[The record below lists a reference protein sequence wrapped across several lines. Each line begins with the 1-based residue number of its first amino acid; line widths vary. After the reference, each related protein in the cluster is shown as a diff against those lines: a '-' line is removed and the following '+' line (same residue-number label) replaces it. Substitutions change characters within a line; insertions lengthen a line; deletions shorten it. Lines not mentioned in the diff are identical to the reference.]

1 MRIAVIN
8 ETSAGDRNA
17 DVIRALGGRGHEIV
31 NCGMKKGG
39 ETPELTYIHTGLIA
53 GLLLGTGCV
62 DLVVGG
68 CGTGIGFLNSAMQYP
83 GVVCGLIQ
91 QPLDAFLFAQINGGN
106 CISLAL
112 NYGYGWAAERN
123 LSLIFD
129 QFFVEP
135 SGGGFPAHR
144 QQSQAQSRRLLGAV
158 SQATHCDLAA
168 LIDALPAE
176 ALMPA
181 INYPGVMD
189 VLLTG
194 APLDPAVA
202 AALNRRW
209 ASDGMTRRRIL

>member
-8 ETSAGDRNA
+8 ETSAGNRNA
-17 DVIRALGGRGHEIV
+17 DVIAALDGRGHEIL

-39 ETPELTYIHTGLIA
+39 EAPELTYIHTGFIA
-53 GLLLGTGCV
+53 GLLLGTGRV

-68 CGTGIGFLNSAMQYP
+68 CGTGIGFLNSVMQYP
-83 GVVCGLIQ
+83 GVVCGLVQ
-91 QPLDAFLFAQINGGN
+91 QPLDAFLFSQINGGN

-129 QFFVEP
+129 QFFAQP

-144 QQSQAQSRRLLGAV
+144 QQSQAQSRQLLGAV
-158 SQATHCDLAA
+158 SRATHRDLAT
-168 LIDALPAE
+168 LIDALPTD

-181 INYPGVMD
+181 ITFPGIKD
-189 VLLTG
+189 ILTAG
-194 APLDPAVA
+194 APLEPMVA
-202 AALNRRW
+202 AALNRRGTLVT
-209 ASDGMTRRRIL
+209 A

>member
-8 ETSAGDRNA
+8 ETSAGNRNA
-17 DVIRALGGRGHEIV
+17 DVIAALAGRGHEVI

-39 ETPELTYIHTGLIA
+39 EPPELTYIHTGLIA
-53 GLLLGTGCV
+53 GLLLGTGRV

-68 CGTGIGFLNSAMQYP
+68 CGTGIGFLNAAMQMP

-91 QPLDAFLFAQINGGN
+91 QPLDAFLFSQINGGN

-129 QFFVEP
+129 QFFVQAP
-135 SGGGFPAHR
+135 GGGFPAHR
-144 QQSQAQSRRLLGAV
+144 QQSQAQSRGLLGAV
-158 SQATHCDLAA
+158 SNATHRELAA

-181 INYPGVMD
+181 ISFPGIRD
-189 VLLTG
+189 ILLAG
-194 APLDPAVA
+194 APLEPAVA
-202 AALNRRW
+202 AALDRRW
-209 ASDGMTRRRIL
+209 AAVAA

>member
-8 ETSAGDRNA
+8 ETSAGDRNG
-17 DVIRALGGRGHEIV
+17 DVVRALEGRGHEIV

-39 ETPELTYIHTGLIA
+39 AEPELTYIHTGVLA
-53 GLLLGTGCV
+53 GLLLGLGRV

-68 CGTGIGFLNSAMQYP
+68 CGTGLGFLNAALQMP

-91 QPLDAFLFAQINGGN
+91 KPLDAFLFSQINDGN

-129 QFFVEP
+129 QFFAQP
-135 SGGGFPAHR
+135 GGGGFPAHR
-144 QQSQAQSRRLLGAV
+144 QQSQVQSRQLLSAV
-158 SQATHCDLAA
+158 SQATHRDLAA
-168 LIDALPAE
+168 MIDALPAA

-181 INYPGVMD
+181 ITYPGIKD
-189 VLLTG
+189 ILLAG
-194 APLDPAVA
+194 APLDRAMT
-202 AALNRRW
+202 AALGRRW
-209 ASDGMTRRRIL
+209 ASAPA

>member
-8 ETSAGDRNA
+8 ETSAGNRNP
-17 DVIRALGGRGHEIV
+17 DVIAALAGRGHEIV

-39 ETPELTYIHTGLIA
+39 EVPELTYIHTGLLA
-53 GLLLGTGCV
+53 GLLLGTGRV

-68 CGTGIGFLNSAMQYP
+68 CGTGIGFLNSVMQYP
-83 GVVCGLIQ
+83 DVVCGLVQ
-91 QPLDAFLFAQINGGN
+91 QPLDAFLFSQINGGN

-129 QFFVEP
+129 QFFAQP

-144 QQSQAQSRRLLGAV
+144 QQSQAQSRQLLGAV
-158 SQATHCDLAA
+158 SQATHRDLAT
-168 LIDALPAE
+168 LIDALPAD

-181 INYPGVMD
+181 ITFPGIKD
-189 VLLTG
+189 ILLAG
-194 APLDPAVA
+194 APLEPMVA
-202 AALNRRW
+202 AALNRQW
-209 ASDGMTRRRIL
+209 ASTGV

>member
-8 ETSAGDRNA
+8 ETSAADRNG
-17 DVIRALGGRGHEIV
+17 DVVRALDGRGHEIV

-39 ETPELTYIHTGLIA
+39 EAPELTYIHTGLLA
-53 GLLLGTGCV
+53 GLLLGTGRV

-68 CGTGIGFLNSAMQYP
+68 CGTGIGFLNAALQMP
-83 GVVCGLIQ
+83 GVTCGLIQ
-91 QPLDAFLFAQINGGN
+91 NPLDAFLFSQINDGN

-123 LSLIFD
+123 VSLIFD
-129 QFFVEP
+129 QFFAQP

-144 QQSQAQSRRLLGAV
+144 QQSQAQSRQLLGAV
-158 SQATHCDLAA
+158 SKATHRDLAA
-168 LIDALPAE
+168 LIDALPAD

-181 INYPGVMD
+181 ITYPGVKD
-189 VLLTG
+189 ILLTG
-194 APLDPAVA
+194 RPLDPSAA

-209 ASDGMTRRRIL
+209 TSASP